1 LYRRRPFGNT
11 VPVGKT
17 FSILGTFVF
26 YDKEKIKN
34 IYDLSNFVELD
45 HFPTYEEIKQ
55 KYKDKMVE
63 KNGVNFV
70 QVEIQHGQAYKDE
83 TSIQSAKS
91 KGKFIGNE
99 YVITEKE
106 QMLPLYG
113 LTLKRNEF
121 LVILRTGQNDGSENL
136 AKMVLSKNENINIY
150 IEDSTEKALE
160 LIKRKKFN
168 KIILITSIGLDL
180 SGIKFVDIAR
190 KILGFDVMTLF
201 FSNNIGNIQWI
212 QNYPNALFSNDTN
225 FIEKYI
231 NNYNEKG
238 LLDLKEETEKKYNIK
253 LKFTEDFLKFPKFV
267 NSEKYDNLIFEEVCP
282 NFRKV
287 IIKNRKTKTA
297 LFMKED
303 KTVEF
308 ISYEGKE
315 IDPLLWYITLIDN
328 EMTLFSNNSYLYMDK
343 DKIVKGDQ
351 FMKRWKYVQE
361 EDKFYIYYENE
372 NNMLNVS
379 GNKAIIGNEKKDD
392 SHLFSLIDIY

>member
-1 LYRRRPFGNT
+1 
-11 VPVGKT
+11 
-17 FSILGTFVF
+17 
-26 YDKEKIKN
+26 
-34 IYDLSNFVELD
+34 
-45 HFPTYEEIKQ
+45 
-55 KYKDKMVE
+55 
-63 KNGVNFV
+63 
-70 QVEIQHGQAYKDE
+70 
-83 TSIQSAKS
+83 
-91 KGKFIGNE
+91 
-99 YVITEKE
+99 
-106 QMLPLYG
+106 MLPLYG

-160 LIKRKKFN
+160 LMKRKKFN

-201 FSNNIGNIQWI
+201 FSNNIENIQWI
-212 QNYPNALFSNDTN
+212 QNYPNALYSDDTS

-238 LLDLKEETEKKYNIK
+238 LLDLKVETEKKYNIK

-267 NSEKYDNLIFEEVCP
+267 NIKKYDNLIFEEVCP

-343 DKIVKGDQ
+343 EKMVKGDQ
-351 FMKRWKYVQE
+351 FMKRWKYEQE
-361 EDKFYIYYENE
+361 KDQFYIYYENE

-379 GNKAIIGNEKKDD
+379 GNKAIIGNEKKNDN
-392 SHLFSLIDIY
+392 HLFSLFDIY